1 MWESFRALIDKISF
15 TRRKKQSLRRE
26 ISIVSND
33 TYVEEEEQKEENK
46 HDVTTDVKFSVHQ
59 LPQSTCQTEVPEMNV
74 LGDTNLTQMILWW
87 RNVSSCIVDC
97 NDEDKYE
104 KE

>member
-1 MWESFRALIDKISF
+1 M
-15 TRRKKQSLRRE
+15 RRE
-26 ISIVSND
+26 KSIVSND
-33 TYVEEEEQKEENK
+33 VYVEEEEQKEEDK
-46 HDVTTDVKFSVHQ
+46 YDVTTDVKFFVHQ
-59 LPQSTCQTEVPEMNV
+59 LPQSTYGTEVLEMNV